1 MNDVEVGGCCLVA
14 ALQPGIFELI
24 KLAFSVNCYKTYTV
38 SLHQHHI
45 ESFDDVDKGGGIE
58 CKINKANDP
67 VDQVTIIHIANF
79 IFANI

>member
-1 MNDVEVGGCCLVA
+1 MIIFGVTTFIA
-14 ALQPGIFELI
+14 AVL
-24 KLAFSVNCYKTYTV
+24 
-38 SLHQHHI
+38 SLLLPETLGAPLI